1 MKTSYDTVEITQWSV
16 LMNEEI
22 LQQIAAIE
30 EQVAKLKELVLGA
43 SPNSPQQ
50 QPIQAPEPSS
60 DASPEQLLV
69 WLFEAVIQR
78 NSTRQSST
86 DADGT
91 DAIND
96 SSLRT
101 ALQPILHSSITESER
116 TLDAFFRYHWKTFE
130 SRYAGYLKS
139 AEDPTSFEVAR
150 RQSNHRA
157 ETVGSPV
164 PDAAPLPHRLC
175 SSKIQ
180 AATAT
185 GRSARSVS
193 E

>member
-1 MKTSYDTVEITQWSV
+1 MR
-16 LMNEEI
+16 
-22 LQQIAAIE
+22 
-30 EQVAKLKELVLGA
+30 
-43 SPNSPQQ
+43 
-50 QPIQAPEPSS
+50 
-60 DASPEQLLV
+60 
-69 WLFEAVIQR
+69 LFEAVIQR
-78 NSTRQSST
+78 NSTRQGST

-139 AEDPTSFEVAR
+139 VEDPTSFEVAR

-157 ETVGSPV
+157 ELSEIRLYLTAQHRSPTPIV
-164 PDAAPLPHRLC
+164 FKQDP
-175 SSKIQ
+175 SSNRDWKIS
-180 AATAT
+180 TL
-185 GRSARSVS
+185 SL
-193 E
+193 